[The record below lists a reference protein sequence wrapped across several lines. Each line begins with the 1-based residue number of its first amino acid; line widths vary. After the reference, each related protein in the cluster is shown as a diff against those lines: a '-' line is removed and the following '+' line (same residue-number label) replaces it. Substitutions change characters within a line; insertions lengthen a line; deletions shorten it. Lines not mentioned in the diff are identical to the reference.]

1 MNTQPLLY
9 LSADDVEHALSMSEA
24 IEAMNPAF
32 TELSEGG
39 VTLPVREC
47 VAAPLQNGVD
57 LVMSCHSAKL
67 KMFSVK
73 TVTVFADNPRRGLP
87 TTQGLLVLTDG
98 VTGSHLA
105 IMDGSR
111 LTAVRTG
118 AATGLATGLLAKQDS
133 SVVAV
138 FGAGTQARTQLEAVC
153 CVRPITRA
161 SVYSPSQV
169 SAHQFSI
176 EMSERLEIDVVV
188 ADSPSKNLQNADVI
202 CTATSSL
209 QPVLPE
215 NEIPAGVHI
224 NAVGAYRP
232 DMAEIPPSVVC
243 QSRIVVDHRVSA
255 LEEAGDLLGPLQQ
268 GLIKT
273 ADLDLELGDLVR
285 GRFIGRSHQ
294 NEITL
299 FKSVGVA
306 IQDLYAAAK
315 ALENARRLGLGVSLS

>member
-1 MNTQPLLY
+1 MAEKLIIVMANTDLRNG
-9 LSADDVEHALSMSEA
+9 E
-24 IEAMNPAF
+24 
-32 TELSEGG
+32 ELGAPIFQA
-39 VTLPVREC
+39 T
-47 VAAPLQNGVD
+47 VAAAMEYEV
-57 LVMSCHSAKL
+57 
-67 KMFSVK
+67 
-73 TVTVFADNPRRGLP
+73 
-87 TTQGLLVLTDG
+87 
-98 VTGSHLA
+98 
-105 IMDGSR
+105 
-111 LTAVRTG
+111 
-118 AATGLATGLLAKQDS
+118 
-133 SVVAV
+133 
-138 FGAGTQARTQLEAVC
+138 
-153 CVRPITRA
+153 
-161 SVYSPSQV
+161 
-169 SAHQFSI
+169 
-176 EMSERLEIDVVV
+176 
-188 ADSPSKNLQNADVI
+188 DVI